1 MRTAVDGQGG
11 EIVRQGA
18 LNLPDLIIHAD
29 WSVRARKRCVARG
42 RRHRGSYLVSGLDYV
57 GDCGSF
63 VREIEEEVKR
73 TPRTLLGF
81 DFPIGLPR
89 LYATKAGISS
99 FLELLPNLGST
110 NWPNFFNVAHA
121 PGEVSVG
128 RPFYP
133 NRSRGVLRQD
143 LVGALGLERFDD
155 LRRRCEQARPGRRAA
170 CPLFWTLGGNQVGKG
185 AIVGLRDVIIPLLRD
200 LPGEAWIW
208 PFDGTLNELLQ
219 RRGVIVAETYPA
231 EVYSHL
237 DIRLGPGGKRRQDGR
252 RAASAAIQNWAART
266 ETNIDELRKEIDDAF
281 GSGASG
287 EDRFDA
293 LIGLLGMINVVLGH
307 RPAMGDLDDP
317 SVVKVEGWILGQTEA
332 C

>member
-1 MRTAVDGQGG
+1 
-11 EIVRQGA
+11 
-18 LNLPDLIIHAD
+18 
-29 WSVRARKRCVARG
+29 
-42 RRHRGSYLVSGLDYV
+42 
-57 GDCGSF
+57 
-63 VREIEEEVKR
+63 
-73 TPRTLLGF
+73 
-81 DFPIGLPR
+81 
-89 LYATKAGISS
+89 
-99 FLELLPNLGST
+99 
-110 NWPNFFNVAHA
+110 
-121 PGEVSVG
+121 
-128 RPFYP
+128 
-133 NRSRGVLRQD
+133 
-143 LVGALGLERFDD
+143 
-155 LRRRCEQARPGRRAA
+155 
-170 CPLFWTLGGNQVGKG
+170 
-185 AIVGLRDVIIPLLRD
+185 LRDVIIPLLRD

-231 EVYSHL
+231 EVNSHL
-237 DIRLGPGGKRRQDGR
+237 DIWLGPGGKRKQDGR